1 MAPQIEVQDAQVAI
15 PITSF
20 SYPMTWEL
28 PIHPFT
34 YNPIIPSE
42 QDVLYID
49 KLHDTKKELQIDKTS
64 LKLTQLVSLF
74 TYIDKNC

>member
-1 MAPQIEVQDAQVAI
+1 M
-15 PITSF
+15 
-20 SYPMTWEL
+20 
-28 PIHPFT
+28 
-34 YNPIIPSE
+34 
-42 QDVLYID
+42 D